1 MTVFISKVTFEHHRD
16 ALGIGEPQP
25 RISWRFGGNVV
36 GWEQS
41 AYDLEIRRGDL
52 TTYHVLISRESAEV
66 RVRAHGQPGQASTP
80 WSPWTT
86 VEAGL
91 LDEESWSGAVPI
103 AGPWKI
109 EHDKPK
115 RPVYFRKSFD
125 LDAGSLHTARL
136 YITALGLYE
145 AHINGRRVGDHVL
158 APGLQ
163 SYHHRHVYNTFDV
176 SGLLQHGRNV
186 IQVLVAE
193 GWYSGR
199 LFSFD
204 PNVARNHWGDN
215 IGLLLLLH
223 VTLADGSVFRIPTD
237 SSWTAT
243 TGPLVDSQIYDG
255 EVYDS
260 RLEFPLTE
268 SANDDNKW
276 DAVVE
281 LPRIKGV
288 LTSPDAPPVRRIEER
303 KPVRIWTSPKGKLL
317 ADFGQNLAG
326 WVRIKVS
333 GQPGDQ
339 VTISHAEV
347 IEDGEI
353 AILPLRSAKARDTFI
368 LNGQENQVFEPRFT
382 YHGFRYIQ
390 INGWPEKDPFNDTS
404 ATAVVVH
411 SDLEQT
417 GWFHC
422 SNPLL
427 NQFHSNVRWSMK
439 GNFVS
444 IPTDC
449 PQRDE
454 RMGWT
459 GDVTAFAATANF
471 LHDCS
476 GFWRGWHRDV
486 WAEMQRDGSMNV
498 PHYVPITSPDRLVEG
513 NWPLVP
519 TAIWGDVAVAG
530 PWQAWQAYG
539 DLDMLEEQYK
549 QVQAWLDLGVDREAS
564 GLWNK
569 QGYQWGDWLDPLA
582 PESDA
587 GAATTD
593 KHFVADAYLIG
604 MTHLVARMSRSLNKI
619 DQVSKYEEQAVKLR
633 QAFAD
638 TWLTDG
644 EPRDR
649 TQTAYSLMLYFDILV
664 DECHRKKAADAL
676 REIIVKNEYL
686 VGTGFAG
693 TWTLGH
699 TLRKVSSITLI
710 PSAKAIYDIQTLL
723 GATWTASNGRDIQA
737 HGGGFLKV
745 GDTWYWHG
753 EDKTEGTCFQNI
765 SCYSSTDLVQW
776 KYEGSVLSRQG
787 SGDLGPGRLVER
799 PKVIYNKLTKQGSF
813 RPLGFESRDIGV
825 FVDDDDKAY
834 LMSED
839 RPNGLRFYEL
849 SNDYLS
855 VTKMLHL
862 FSEHLESPAM
872 IKRDGVYYLLASQL
886 TGWELNDN
894 MYTTSTS
901 LTGPWEP
908 WKLFAEAGTATY
920 GSQVTFVL
928 DLGSSVL
935 YMGDRWEYPPLPRST
950 YVWLPLS
957 IKDRTVALENVDSFI
972 LDVAAGETRSS
983 MPSITYGLDKN
994 GDGASIASKTSI
1006 FELLA

>member
-103 AGPWKI
+103 AGSWKI

-268 SANDDNKW
+268 SADDDNKW

-288 LTSPDAPPVRRIEER
+288 LTSPDSPPVRRIEER
-303 KPVRIWTSPKGKLL
+303 KPVRTWTSPKGKLL

-390 INGWPEKDPFNDTS
+390 IDGWPEKDPFNDTS

-498 PHYVPITSPDRLVEG
+498 PHYVPITAPDRLVEG

-699 TLRKVSSITLI
+699 TLL
-710 PSAKAIYDIQTLL
+710 
-723 GATWTASNGRDIQA
+723 
-737 HGGGFLKV
+737 
-745 GDTWYWHG
+745 
-753 EDKTEGTCFQNI
+753 ED
-765 SCYSSTDLVQW
+765 
-776 KYEGSVLSRQG
+776 R
-787 SGDLGPGRLVER
+787 
-799 PKVIYNKLTKQGSF
+799 GSF
-813 RPLGFESRDIGV
+813 RALGFESRDIGV
-825 FVDDDDKAY
+825 FVHDDDKAY
-834 LMSED
+834 L
-839 RPNGLRFYEL
+839 RPDGLRFYEL

-855 VTKMLHL
+855 ATKMLHL
-862 FSEHLESPAM
+862 FPEHLESPAM
-872 IKRDGVYYLLASQL
+872 IKRNGVYYLFASQL
-886 TGWELNDN
+886 TAWELNDN

-972 LDVAAGETRSS
+972 LDVATGETRSS
-983 MPSITYGLDKN
+983 MPSTTYGLDKN
-994 GDGASIASKTSI
+994 GDGASITSKVT
-1006 FELLA
+1006 F

>member
-268 SANDDNKW
+268 PANDDNKW

-288 LTSPDAPPVRRIEER
+288 LMSPDAPPVRRIEER

-390 INGWPEKDPFNDTS
+390 IDGWPEKDPFNDTS

-604 MTHLVARMSRSLNKI
+604 MTDLAARMSRGLNKI
-619 DQVSKYEEQAVKLR
+619 DQVNKYEEQAVKLR

-664 DECHRKKAADAL
+664 DECHRRKAADAL

-699 TLRKVSSITLI
+699 TLRK
-710 PSAKAIYDIQTLL
+710 D
-723 GATWTASNGRDIQA
+723 R
-737 HGGGFLKV
+737 
-745 GDTWYWHG
+745 
-753 EDKTEGTCFQNI
+753 
-765 SCYSSTDLVQW
+765 
-776 KYEGSVLSRQG
+776 
-787 SGDLGPGRLVER
+787 
-799 PKVIYNKLTKQGSF
+799 GSF
-813 RPLGFESRDIGV
+813 RALGFESRDIGV
-825 FVDDDDKAY
+825 FVHDDDKAY
-834 LMSED
+834 L
-839 RPNGLRFYEL
+839 RPDGLRFYEL

-855 VTKMLHL
+855 ATKMLHL
-862 FSEHLESPAM
+862 FPEHLESPAM
-872 IKRDGVYYLLASQL
+872 IKRNGVYYLFASQL
-886 TGWELNDN
+886 TAWELNDN

-972 LDVAAGETRSS
+972 LDVATGETRSS
-983 MPSITYGLDKN
+983 MPSTTYGLDKN
-994 GDGASIASKTSI
+994 GDGASITSKVTFETRGTTRGLTLAIEYTGSCEQEQSLVVATDGLTCDTSI